1 MVLVFT
7 PQMRESYR
15 KSPSPRSHMN
25 AIVLFDNPDAISSRL
40 GQLSVNEAGLRE
52 AVYQGHLQRTRLT
65 LNHPSIY
72 HGLNMWGEV
81 VAALREQLRP
91 IGWTRQEIGS
101 FALTVHEELKLAITV
116 ASGDEGTG
124 NPSAHPSNR
133 SKKGRNT
140 VEAIEA
146 NRQLELFERLPP
158 ENQEEG
164 EDRQTWVLMHHTDT
178 VRGEI
183 RVELSRPSS
192 IGKDGK
198 ISEWAERIILNS
210 IPFDDE
216 LVEIYPPSG
225 PDIEIDIRRKA

>member
-1 MVLVFT
+1 M
-7 PQMRESYR
+7 S
-15 KSPSPRSHMN
+15 
-25 AIVLFDNPDAISSRL
+25 AIVLFENTDEIASRL
-40 GQLSVNEAGLRE
+40 DQLEVNEVALRE

-65 LNHPSIY
+65 INHPTIY
-72 HGLNMWGEV
+72 HGLNMWGEI

-91 IGWTRQEIGS
+91 LGWTRQEVGS
-101 FALTVHEELKLAITV
+101 YALTAHEERGLAITV
-116 ASGDEGTG
+116 ASGDEATG
-124 NPSAHPSNR
+124 NPSAHPCNR

-146 NRQLELFERLPP
+146 NRQLGLFEKLPP
-158 ENQEEG
+158 EIQDEADG
-164 EDRQTWVLMHHTDT
+164 KQTWVLMHHTDT

-183 RVELSRPSS
+183 RLELSRPLS

-198 ISEWAERIILNS
+198 ISEWSERIILGS
-210 IPFDDE
+210 IPFDDD

>member
-1 MVLVFT
+1 MT
-7 PQMRESYR
+7 
-15 KSPSPRSHMN
+15 
-25 AIVLFDNPDAISSRL
+25 ALFNEPDTIATRL
-40 GQLSVNEAGLRE
+40 TQLGVTEGALRE

-91 IGWTRQEIGS
+91 DGWIRQEVGS
-101 FALTVHEELKLAITV
+101 FALTVHEDLKLAITV

-124 NPSAHPSNR
+124 NPFAHPSNR

-158 ENQEEG
+158 EHRQEGDE
-164 EDRQTWVLMHHTDT
+164 RQTWVLMHHTDIG
-178 VRGEI
+178 RGEI
-183 RVELSRPSS
+183 RLEISRPSN
-192 IGKDGK
+192 IGDDGK
-198 ISEWAERIILNS
+198 ITEWAERIILGS

>member
-1 MVLVFT
+1 
-7 PQMRESYR
+7 MREDNR
-15 KSPSPRSHMN
+15 KSFAGSANRMS
-25 AIVLFDNPDAISSRL
+25 AIVLFDHPEAISSRL
-40 GQLSVNEAGLRE
+40 SQLGVNEVSLRE

-65 LNHPSIY
+65 LNHPAIY

-91 IGWTRQEIGS
+91 SGWVRHEIGS

-158 ENQEEG
+158 EDQEEG
-164 EDRQTWVLMHHTDT
+164 EDRQTWVLMHHTDAA
-178 VRGEI
+178 RGEI
-183 RVELSRPSS
+183 RLELSRPSS

-198 ISEWAERIILNS
+198 ITAWAERIILGALS
-210 IPFDDE
+210 FDDE
-216 LVEIYPPSG
+216 LVEIYPPGG

>member
-1 MVLVFT
+1 M
-7 PQMRESYR
+7 S
-15 KSPSPRSHMN
+15 
-25 AIVLFDNPDAISSRL
+25 AIVLFENTDEIASRL
-40 GQLSVNEAGLRE
+40 DQLEVNEVALRE

-65 LNHPSIY
+65 INHPTIY
-72 HGLNMWGEV
+72 HGLNMWGEI

-91 IGWTRQEIGS
+91 LGWTRQEVGS
-101 FALTVHEELKLAITV
+101 YALTAHEERGLAITV
-116 ASGDEGTG
+116 ASGDEATG
-124 NPSAHPSNR
+124 NPSAHPCNR

-146 NRQLELFERLPP
+146 NRQLELFEKLPP
-158 ENQEEG
+158 EIQDEADG
-164 EDRQTWVLMHHTDT
+164 KQTWVLMHHTDT

-183 RVELSRPSS
+183 RLELSRPSS

-198 ISEWAERIILNS
+198 ISEWSERIILGS
-210 IPFDDE
+210 IPFDDD

>member
-1 MVLVFT
+1 
-7 PQMRESYR
+7 
-15 KSPSPRSHMN
+15 MN
-25 AIVLFDNPDAISSRL
+25 ATVLFENTDEIASRL
-40 GQLSVNEAGLRE
+40 DQLEVNEVALRE

-65 LNHPSIY
+65 LNHPTIY
-72 HGLNMWGEV
+72 HGLNMWGEI

-91 IGWTRQEIGS
+91 LGWTRQEVGS
-101 FALTVHEELKLAITV
+101 YALTVHEERGLAITV
-116 ASGDEGTG
+116 ASGDEATG
-124 NPSAHPSNR
+124 NPSAHPCNR

-146 NRQLELFERLPP
+146 NRQLELFEKLPP
-158 ENQEEG
+158 DIQDEADG
-164 EDRQTWVLMHHTDT
+164 KQTWVLMHHTDT

-183 RVELSRPSS
+183 RLELSRPSS

-198 ISEWAERIILNS
+198 ISEWSERIILGS
-210 IPFDDE
+210 IPFDDD